1 MKSIL
6 ALVVLVTL
14 VSLSIAMPDG
24 DWTSDPTV
32 CKIAIDTGSSMVGI
46 FAWQN
51 PIDDQW
57 EVVLGS
63 ATYKGT
69 SAVPIVFYGDKEGVV
84 KVDMS

>member
-14 VSLSIAMPDG
+14 VSLSTAMPDSE
-24 DWTSDPTV
+24 WVSDPSI
-32 CKIAIDTGSSMVGI
+32 CKIAIDTGSSMLGI

-51 PIDDQW
+51 PIDGQW

-69 SAVPIVFYGDKEGVV
+69 SAVPIVFYGDKGGVV

>member
-6 ALVVLVTL
+6 ALVALVAL
-14 VSLSIAMPDG
+14 VSLSTAMPDSA
-24 DWTSDPTV
+24 WVSDPSI

-69 SAVPIVFYGDKEGVV
+69 TAVPIIFYGDKEGVV

>member
-1 MKSIL
+1 MRTIL
-6 ALVVLVTL
+6 ALVALLVL
-14 VSLSIAMPDG
+14 VSLSTAMPDSE
-24 DWTSDPTV
+24 WVSDPSI

-51 PIDDQW
+51 PIDARW

-69 SAVPIVFYGDKEGVV
+69 SAVPIVFYGDEKGVV